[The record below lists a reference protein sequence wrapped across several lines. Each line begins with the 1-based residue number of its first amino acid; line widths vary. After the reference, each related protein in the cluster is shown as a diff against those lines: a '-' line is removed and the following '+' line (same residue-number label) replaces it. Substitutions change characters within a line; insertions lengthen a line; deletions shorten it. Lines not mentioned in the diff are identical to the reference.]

1 MLNLVVVICTVFLK
15 ANTCTTNVLVSQ
27 NTCICMSK
35 FRWCVV
41 HLLILYR
48 LRCDN
53 VDIDDDDDDDDE
65 DDVEGFN
72 LVGCLF
78 VSNNFA

>member
-1 MLNLVVVICTVFLK
+1 MCLSVK
-15 ANTCTTNVLVSQ
+15 

-48 LRCDN
+48 LRCD
-53 VDIDDDDDDDDE
+53 DIDDDDE
-65 DDVEGFN
+65 DDVDGFN
-72 LVGCLF
+72 LLGCVF
-78 VSNNFA
+78 VANNFA

>member
-1 MLNLVVVICTVFLK
+1 M
-15 ANTCTTNVLVSQ
+15 LVSQ

-48 LRCDN
+48 LRCD
-53 VDIDDDDDDDDE
+53 DIDDDDE
-65 DDVEGFN
+65 DDVDGFN
-72 LVGCLF
+72 LLGCVF
-78 VSNNFA
+78 VANNFA

>member
-1 MLNLVVVICTVFLK
+1 
-15 ANTCTTNVLVSQ
+15 
-27 NTCICMSK
+27 MSK

-65 DDVEGFN
+65 DDVDGFN